1 MEQFGTS
8 GVPIPCR
15 MKPTYGGTL
24 VFSCLCSGSPLCHH
38 YTDTSLIR
46 QVSEGLSLYS
56 EFQRAVFNG
65 IRKRSLYW
73 LGHLGVIYQRVLE
86 NNFHIPPEETF
97 KFVPYLTYFL
107 THFSGSFVS
116 QLKWLVI
123 YLPSGSRWERHF
135 VHSPSQMVAAESK
148 FLMRASAAIIQKFLP
163 SGSRWDWRF
172 GECAQKKSLP
182 VVADEKD
189 IFRTTSIKN
198 AKK

>member
-1 MEQFGTS
+1 
-8 GVPIPCR
+8 
-15 MKPTYGGTL
+15 MKPTHGGTL

-46 QVSEGLSLYS
+46 QASECLSLYL
-56 EFQRAVFNG
+56 EFQRAIFNG

-86 NNFHIPPEETF
+86 NNLHIPPEKTF
-97 KFVPYLTYFL
+97 TFAPSTENF
-107 THFSGSFVS
+107 FSSD
-116 QLKWLVI
+116 
-123 YLPSGSRWERHF
+123 SRWERHF